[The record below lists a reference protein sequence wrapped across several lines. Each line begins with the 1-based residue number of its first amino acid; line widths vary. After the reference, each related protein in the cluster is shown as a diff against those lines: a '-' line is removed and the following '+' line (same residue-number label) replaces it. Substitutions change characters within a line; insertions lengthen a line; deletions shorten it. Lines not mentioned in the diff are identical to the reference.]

1 MSSEKTKKK
10 RIRPFRVKQG
20 SIVAIRSKFFEQEA
34 KKKRKTLHWQWLN
47 PIPDLD
53 LSINLIGQQIRCI
66 LPPEVNKDNLEQQQD
81 TNSRTFEG
89 EVIAIHENTSSH
101 LQVSLL
107 VSSNVLPF
115 ISLHNAVEYIK
126 DEIVESALKKSELRN
141 RKLEQKIQGLDS
153 CEIKIILPR
162 IQTKK
167 TVRWAIRKRI
177 PSNPDSYLGDGN
189 DSVEQQQKNVRWV
202 MQQNI
207 HSSINANYGQVLE
220 VETNSSGKKNGS
232 LATVR
237 IKPLAYASNLPHIS
251 HCRDRAIELCEMKA
265 TDSSDVVSSS
275 ITSSIPIENLIVIG
289 KSAAISTEGKVD
301 SSQGDF
307 VIRYIYDEVLNQ
319 FEHVGRDQSISS
331 KICHRCRILTP
342 NTKIGQCES
351 KNCLETDGD
360 KKWWCKPCI
369 KYMRKKL
376 GFILRRDEVFQCP
389 SCVGRCDCP
398 QCRQVSSIDTN
409 QTHLK
414 ARIESS
420 CEEIQS
426 FMSREKAPKN
436 KYENDDR
443 NSEIHENNHHS
454 PIKTQCSCCK
464 AIGNEA
470 FPQNSEVNKRLS
482 CLYCTIKEASNEK
495 LLDEG
500 DVKNMDF
507 VSATTAVMN
516 LMGSADFSIPFDLK
530 KEISRPRSKPIED
543 VVTKPN
549 QSKLENSAK
558 TSSKRSYSKKSN
570 TSGKRK
576 SPKLSK
582 DSKPSTNEIESRPED
597 EEEDSQPSCS
607 RTEAYDPSKKLFRG
621 ANNSAA
627 HARSSLALMKRGGRS
642 LPSTETRNKGN
653 IDKSSGRAARAKQRR
668 MLKDNFLMTGGVK
681 ETMKGC
687 EHALRFGK
695 SIIHG
700 WGVFTDE
707 EINAGDLI
715 VEYRGVLIGHAVA
728 DRREIEYENAKI
740 GSDYMFRI
748 DSETVCDATHHGCV
762 ARFINASCNPNCHTQ
777 IITVNG
783 VKRIAIYAKTKIG
796 KGEELSY
803 DYKFEPEFDESKR
816 IPCNCGSTNCRGF
829 MNWDQKYVAID
840 PKTTRPAI
848 NTDS

>member
-1 MSSEKTKKK
+1 MNSEKTKKK

-20 SIVAIRSKFFEQEA
+20 SIVAIRSNFFEQEA
-34 KKKRKTLHWQWLN
+34 KKKRKTLHWQWLH
-47 PIPDLD
+47 PDPDRD

-66 LPPEVNKDNLEQQQD
+66 LPPEVNKDNLEQQPD
-81 TNSRTFEG
+81 TNSRTFEA
-89 EVIAIHENTSSH
+89 EVIAMHENTSSH

-107 VSSNVLPF
+107 VSSNVLPS
-115 ISLHNAVEYIK
+115 ISLHDSVEYIQ
-126 DEIVESALKKSELRN
+126 DEIMESALKKSELRN

-153 CEIKIILPR
+153 CEIKILLPR
-162 IQTKK
+162 VQAKNS
-167 TVRWAIRKRI
+167 VRWAIRKRI

-207 HSSINANYGQVLE
+207 HSSINVNYGQVLE
-220 VETNSSGKKNGS
+220 VEPNSSDKKNGS

-251 HCRDRAIELCEMKA
+251 HSRDGVIELCEMKA
-265 TDSSDVVSSS
+265 ADSSDVVQSS
-275 ITSSIPIENLIVIG
+275 ILSSIPIENLIVIG
-289 KSAAISTEGKVD
+289 KSASISAEGKVD

-307 VIRYIYDEVLNQ
+307 VVRYIYDEVLNQ
-319 FEHVGRDQSISS
+319 FEHVGRDESISC
-331 KICHRCRILTP
+331 KICHRCRILRP
-342 NTKIGQCES
+342 NIKIGQCES
-351 KNCLETDGD
+351 KNCIEADGD
-360 KKWWCKPCI
+360 KKCWCKPCI

-389 SCVGRCDCP
+389 SCVGTCDCP
-398 QCRQVSSIDTN
+398 QCRQASTIDTN

-414 ARIESS
+414 ARIKSC
-420 CEEIQS
+420 CEEIKS
-426 FMSREKAPKN
+426 FMSREKGPIN
-436 KYENDDR
+436 KDENDDR
-443 NSEIHENNHHS
+443 NGEIYENNHNS
-454 PIKTQCSCCK
+454 PNKTQCSCCQ
-464 AIGNEA
+464 ALGNEH
-470 FPQNSEVNKRLS
+470 FFQNFEANRRTS
-482 CLYCTIKEASNEK
+482 CLHCRIKESSIEK

-500 DVKNMDF
+500 DVNMDF
-507 VSATTAVMN
+507 MSATTSLVN
-516 LMGSADFSIPFDLK
+516 LMGSVDFSIPFDLK

-543 VVTKPN
+543 VVTKPK
-549 QSKLENSAK
+549 QPKVENSAK
-558 TSSKRSYSKKSN
+558 ASSKRSYSKKSKTN
-570 TSGKRK
+570 GKRK
-576 SPKLSK
+576 SPKLSEDLK
-582 DSKPSTNEIESRPED
+582 LSTNETESRI
-597 EEEDSQPSCS
+597 EEEGEDLRPSCS

-668 MLKDNFLMTGGVK
+668 MLKDSFLMTGGVK

-707 EINAGDLI
+707 EINSGDLI

-783 VKRIAIYAKTKIG
+783 VKRIAIYAKTQIG

-816 IPCNCGSTNCRGF
+816 IPCNCGSANCRGF

-840 PKTTRPAI
+840 PKTARSAI